1 MSIRAKKIPGM
12 KVFLIKVLRRL
23 RILRIV
29 NVVMTMRLNGTQI
42 RVPFVHGVG
51 ITGIEEPWL
60 GRLLAH
66 LLSRTPHA
74 FVDVGVNLGQT
85 LALLKSVDPARHY
98 FGFEPNPVCVA
109 YVHEII
115 RLNRFEDCTI
125 IPAALYRE
133 DKLLHLNMYQ
143 TYLADGTASIIENF
157 RASRPV
163 DRKIC
168 VAACTWAT
176 VAASL
181 PAFKM
186 GVVKIDVEGAEQDVL
201 LGMRDAILRDRPVLL
216 LEVLPVYAA
225 QNVDRLRWQEELE
238 KTLGQWDYAMW
249 RVRKNVKEFD
259 GLEEVGEIGIHGDL
273 SRCDYVCVPRE
284 RDREVLK
291 F

>member
-1 MSIRAKKIPGM
+1 M
-12 KVFLIKVLRRL
+12 KDFLTKVLRRL

-51 ITGIEEPWL
+51 ITGMEEPWMV
-60 GRLLAH
+60 RLLAH

-85 LALLKSVDPARHY
+85 LALLKSVDPARPY

-109 YVHEII
+109 YVHELI

-143 TYLADGTASIIENF
+143 KYQADGTASIVENF
-157 RASRPV
+157 RASRQV
-163 DRKIC
+163 DRQFC

-176 VAASL
+176 VDDSL

-201 LGMRDAILRDRPVLL
+201 MGMRDAILRDRPVLL
-216 LEVLPVYAA
+216 LEVLPVYSA
-225 QNVDRLRWQEELE
+225 QNVDRLQRQKELE
-238 KTLGQWDYAMW
+238 ETLRQWDYALW
-249 RVRKNVKEFD
+249 RVRKIGKEFG
-259 GLEEVGEIGIHGDL
+259 GLEEVGEIGVHGDL

-284 RDREVLK
+284 MGGEVLK